1 MKTNNLINTVIVYK
15 YKIDCNNQRTICQFV
30 DNVLIRFLSR
40 RRGILCEE
48 MNDTIKCDKIFWKCF
63 HMHMNYFTC
72 HIHLALN
79 RSIVWKIFFVEL
91 LFVLPNDSDLCA
103 IFINPYRWF
112 VTKNRL
118 KWSHDR
124 VNFILGG
131 FYDRIMSDDRVNG
144 MNSNVFS
151 SIRKRQPAFLS
162 CTCFSLRRFPWKSL
176 F

>member
-1 MKTNNLINTVIVYK
+1 MKTNNLINSVIVYK

-48 MNDTIKCDKIFWKCF
+48 MNDIIKCDKILWKCF
-63 HMHMNYFTC
+63 QLFHMSYSFGFES
-72 HIHLALN
+72 IH
-79 RSIVWKIFFVEL
+79 SVEEFFVEL
-91 LFVLPNDSDLCA
+91 LFVSPNDSDLCA
-103 IFINPYRWF
+103 IFINLYRWF

-151 SIRKRQPAFLS
+151 SIRKRQPAFLT
-162 CTCFSLRRFPWKSL
+162 CTCFSLLWFPWKSL